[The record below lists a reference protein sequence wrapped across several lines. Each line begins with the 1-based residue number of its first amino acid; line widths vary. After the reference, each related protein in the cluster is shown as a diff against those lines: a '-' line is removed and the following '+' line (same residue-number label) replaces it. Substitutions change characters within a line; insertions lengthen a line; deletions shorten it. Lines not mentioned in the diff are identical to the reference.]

1 MPKKA
6 LLGLS
11 LTVALLGASACGGDN
26 GGGGDGGNG
35 SASPEAQSTESP
47 QAQPTPDLSGVP
59 DVVAEVNGEEVTKD
73 EFVSAY
79 EGQFQQQAMQ
89 AQMSGQELDQD
100 QMKEQTANSLVDTEL
115 LIQEAGN
122 RDLEATEKAKEQTLN
137 EVVEQ
142 NQLGS
147 ADEFYSAME
156 EQGMDREQVDSQLE
170 TQVQI
175 DQVIADEAGDIEPT
189 EEELRQLYEQQ
200 KQQQEAMGQGQGG
213 QGGQG
218 NQGGQGGQQQMPPY
232 EEVKPQLKEQ
242 AEMQKEGEVAQTLVE
257 GLRENAD
264 ISINL

>member
-1 MPKKA
+1 VPKKA

-11 LTVALLGASACGGDN
+11 LTVALLGVSACGGDD
-26 GGGGDGGNG
+26 GGGDGGNG
-35 SASPEAQSTESP
+35 DASPEAQSTESP
-47 QAQPTPDLSGVP
+47 QAQPTPDLSGIP

-73 EFVSAY
+73 EFVAAY

-100 QMKEQTANSLVDTEL
+100 QMKEQTANGMVDTEL
-115 LIQEAGN
+115 LVQEAGN
-122 RDLEATEKAKEQTLN
+122 RDLEVTDEAKEQTLN

-142 NQLGS
+142 SQLGS

-175 DQVIADEAGDIEPT
+175 DQVIADEAGNIEPS
-189 EEELRQLYEQQ
+189 EDELRQLYEQQ
-200 KQQQEAMGQGQGG
+200 KQQQEQMGQGQGG
-213 QGGQG
+213 QGGQPS
-218 NQGGQGGQQQMPPY
+218 QQQMPSF
-232 EEVKPQLKEQ
+232 EEMKPQLKQQ
-242 AEMQKEGEVAQTLVE
+242 AEMQKESEVAQTLVE